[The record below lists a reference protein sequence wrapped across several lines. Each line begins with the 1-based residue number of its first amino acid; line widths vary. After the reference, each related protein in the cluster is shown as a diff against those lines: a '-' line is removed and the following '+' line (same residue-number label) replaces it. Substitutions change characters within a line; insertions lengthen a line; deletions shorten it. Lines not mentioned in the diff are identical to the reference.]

1 MDSARQT
8 PDLSRFV
15 ATACQRIQTNMQ
27 ASASPAL
34 EKPHHQV
41 LSPLFI
47 SKSAKRTNDA
57 TPSAEHCAFTRIG
70 TESGMESKYVV
81 AGTPTPKSRAL
92 ALERLRFARSFLV
105 KTDVTVYD
113 SPVDRQKQIDSYVSR
128 CFSKVDAM
136 NKANDLRRHRE
147 AGDVLESGIPINSSL
162 YRFGNSLKDLRPKL
176 HLVRTHVDDA
186 LRE

>member
-1 MDSARQT
+1 
-8 PDLSRFV
+8 
-15 ATACQRIQTNMQ
+15 
-27 ASASPAL
+27 
-34 EKPHHQV
+34 
-41 LSPLFI
+41 
-47 SKSAKRTNDA
+47 
-57 TPSAEHCAFTRIG
+57 
-70 TESGMESKYVV
+70 MESKYVV

-147 AGDVLESGIPINSSL
+147 AGDVLKSGIPINSSL

-176 HLVRTHVDDA
+176 HLVRTHVEDA